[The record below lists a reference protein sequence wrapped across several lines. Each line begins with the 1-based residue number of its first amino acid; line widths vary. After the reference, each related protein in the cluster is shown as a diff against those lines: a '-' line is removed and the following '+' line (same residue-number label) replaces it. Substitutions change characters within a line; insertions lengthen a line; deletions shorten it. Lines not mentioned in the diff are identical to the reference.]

1 MTEAG
6 PISSPAKTEK
16 AGEVD
21 RVYRLL
27 KSWILEARLK
37 PGEFVSEVE
46 MARQCETSRT
56 PIREAFNLLSQE
68 KWIQRIR
75 HRGYLVPTISIREIV
90 ETYEYRK
97 LLEGFTAEKTAQSA
111 SPEEIENLASIIA
124 VELDSDPDPKAFLEA
139 NDVFHMELAR
149 LARNQRVQDQLQ
161 LVLEYVHR
169 LDVLSTLHDRQLVPH
184 GEIMRALRERKPE
197 EARLAMTAHIDVARD
212 RMLKLF
218 GS

>member
-1 MTEAG
+1 MPSTTK
-6 PISSPAKTEK
+6 SEK
-16 AGEVD
+16 EGEVD

-27 KSWILEARLK
+27 KSWILECRLK

-56 PIREAFNLLSQE
+56 PIREACNLLSQE

-75 HRGYLVPTISIREIV
+75 HKGYLIPPISIREIV

-97 LLEGFTAEKTAQSA
+97 LLEGFTAERTAHSA
-111 SPEEIENLASIIA
+111 APEEIENLAAIVAIEA
-124 VELDSDPDPKAFLEA
+124 QPGPDPSEFLKA
-139 NDVFHMELAR
+139 NDAFHMGLAR
-149 LARNQRVQDQLQ
+149 LARNQRVLDQLK

-169 LDVLSTLHDRQLVPH
+169 LDVLSTQRDRQLVPH
-184 GEIMRALRERKPE
+184 GEIVRALRDRKPD
-197 EARLAMTAHIDVARD
+197 EARAAMATHIDVSRD

>member
-1 MTEAG
+1 M
-6 PISSPAKTEK
+6 SPTGHTEK

-56 PIREAFNLLSQE
+56 PVREAFNLLSQE

-75 HRGYLVPTISIREIV
+75 HRGYLVPAISIREIV

-97 LLEGFTAEKTAQSA
+97 LLEGFTAEKTAHSA
-111 SPEEIENLASIIA
+111 SPEEIEKLASIVA
-124 VELDSDPDPKAFLEA
+124 VEMDPNPDPQQFLEA
-139 NDVFHMELAR
+139 NDIFHLELAR
-149 LARNQRVQDQLQ
+149 LARNQRVLDQLQ

-169 LDVLSTLHDRQLVPH
+169 LDVLSTLRDRQLVPH
-184 GEIMRALRERKPE
+184 GEIIRALRDRKPD
-197 EARLAMTAHIDVARD
+197 EARAAMAAHVDVARD

>member
-1 MTEAG
+1 M
-6 PISSPAKTEK
+6 SPTSNTAKE
-16 AGEVD
+16 GEVD

-27 KSWILEARLK
+27 KSSILEGRLK

-46 MARQCETSRT
+46 MARACETSRT

-75 HRGYLVPTISIREIV
+75 HRGYLIPPISIREIV

-97 LLEGFTAEKTAQSA
+97 LLEGFTAERSAHSA
-111 SPEEIENLASIIA
+111 SPEEIAQLAEIVAIEA
-124 VELDSDPDPKAFLEA
+124 DPNPDPVEFLKA
-139 NDVFHMELAR
+139 NDAFHMELAR
-149 LARNQRVQDQLQ
+149 LARNQRVLDQLK

-169 LDVLSTLHDRQLVPH
+169 LDVLSTQRDRQLVPH
-184 GEIMRALRERKPE
+184 GEIIRAVRERKPD
-197 EARLAMTAHIDVARD
+197 EARAAMAAHVDLARD

>member
-1 MTEAG
+1 MPLT
-6 PISSPAKTEK
+6 IKSEK
-16 AGEVD
+16 EGEVD

-27 KSWILEARLK
+27 KSWILGCHLK

-46 MARQCETSRT
+46 MARQCKTSRT

-68 KWIQRIR
+68 KWILRIR
-75 HRGYLVPTISIREIV
+75 HRGYLIPPISIREIV

-97 LLEGFTAEKTAQSA
+97 LLEGFSAERTAHSGA
-111 SPEEIENLASIIA
+111 PEEIENLAAIVAI
-124 VELDSDPDPKAFLEA
+124 ETQPDPDPSEFLKANEA
-139 NDVFHMELAR
+139 FHLGLAR
-149 LARNQRVQDQLQ
+149 LARNQRVLDQLK

-169 LDVLSTLHDRQLVPH
+169 LDILSTQRDRQLVPH
-184 GEIMRALRERKPE
+184 AEIVRALRERKPE
-197 EARLAMTAHIDVARD
+197 EARAAMAAHIDVSRD

>member
-1 MTEAG
+1 MPLTTK
-6 PISSPAKTEK
+6 SEK
-16 AGEVD
+16 EGEVD

-27 KSWILEARLK
+27 KSWILECRLK

-56 PIREAFNLLSQE
+56 PIREACNLLSQE

-75 HRGYLVPTISIREIV
+75 HKGYLIPPISIREIV

-97 LLEGFTAEKTAQSA
+97 LLEGFTAERTAHSA
-111 SPEEIENLASIIA
+111 APEEIENLAAIVAI
-124 VELDSDPDPKAFLEA
+124 ETQPGPDPSEFLKA
-139 NDVFHMELAR
+139 NDAFHMGLAR
-149 LARNQRVQDQLQ
+149 LARNQRVLDQLK

-169 LDVLSTLHDRQLVPH
+169 LDVLSTQRDRQLVPH
-184 GEIMRALRERKPE
+184 GEIIRALRNRKPD
-197 EARLAMTAHIDVARD
+197 EARAAMATHIDVSRD

>member
-1 MTEAG
+1 M
-6 PISSPAKTEK
+6 SPTGNTEK

-56 PIREAFNLLSQE
+56 PVREAFNLLSQE

-75 HRGYLVPTISIREIV
+75 HRGYLVPAISIREIV

-97 LLEGFTAEKTAQSA
+97 LLEGFTAEKTAHSA
-111 SPEEIENLASIIA
+111 SPEEIEKLAAIVA
-124 VELDSDPDPKAFLEA
+124 VEMDPNPDPQQFLEA
-139 NDVFHMELAR
+139 NDAFHLELAR
-149 LARNQRVQDQLQ
+149 LARNQRVLDQLQ

-169 LDVLSTLHDRQLVPH
+169 LDVLSTLRDRQLVPH
-184 GEIMRALRERKPE
+184 GEIIRALRDRKPD
-197 EARLAMTAHIDVARD
+197 EARAAMAAHVDVARD

>member
-1 MTEAG
+1 MPSTIKKGQE
-6 PISSPAKTEK
+6 
-16 AGEVD
+16 GEVD

-27 KSWILEARLK
+27 RTWILECRLK

-75 HRGYLVPTISIREIV
+75 HRGYLIPPISIREIV

-97 LLEGFTAEKTAQSA
+97 LLEGFTTERTAHSA
-111 SPEEIENLASIIA
+111 SPEEIERLAAIVSIETNPDLDP
-124 VELDSDPDPKAFLEA
+124 VEFLKA
-139 NDVFHMELAR
+139 NDAFHMDLAR
-149 LARNQRVQDQLQ
+149 LARNQRVLDQLK
-161 LVLEYVHR
+161 LVLDYVHR
-169 LDVLSTLHDRQLVPH
+169 LDVLSTQRDRHFVPH
-184 GEIMRALRERKPE
+184 GEIVRALRERKPD
-197 EARLAMTAHIDVARD
+197 EARAAMAAHVDVSRD